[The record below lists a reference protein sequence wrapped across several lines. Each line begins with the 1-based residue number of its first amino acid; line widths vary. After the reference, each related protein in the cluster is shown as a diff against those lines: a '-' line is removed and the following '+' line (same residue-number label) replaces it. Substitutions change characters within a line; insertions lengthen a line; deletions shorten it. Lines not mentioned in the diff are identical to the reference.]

1 MSDSYDWRL
10 TFSGLGLPVGCAFV
24 FVMAATKM
32 LADSEA
38 LAGFPVILVSEDS
51 FEHML
56 SVGDW
61 EFIDSG
67 GGAFR
72 HSYTIAN
79 LHESTTWP
87 MESLFLPWLC
97 QFAAEDQLVCTI
109 KRDQQRTG
117 SSIYA
122 VDGSAVYVSTAE
134 NDEANIADLSPEVL
148 KSAVGGDLISGKG
161 ELIHEGTSL
170 RVRAIHWAL
179 IEGDLA

>member
-10 TFSGLGLPVGCAFV
+10 TFSGLGLPAGCASV
-24 FVMAATKM
+24 FEKAPTKTP
-32 LADSEA
+32 ADSEA
-38 LAGFPVILVSEDS
+38 LAGFPVLLASEDS

-61 EFIDSG
+61 KFIDSG
-67 GGAFR
+67 GGAFQP
-72 HSYTIAN
+72 SYAIPN

-109 KRDQQRTG
+109 KRDQQQTG

-122 VDGSAVYVSTAE
+122 VDGSAVYVSAAE
-134 NDEANIADLSPEVL
+134 NDLPNIADLAPEAL
-148 KSAVGGDLISGKG
+148 KAAVGGDLISGEG
-161 ELIHEGTSL
+161 ELVHEETSL
-170 RVRAIHWAL
+170 KVRALHWSL